1 MSDDTLR
8 LRMEI
13 RPANLRRLIE
23 DMFDGNTGAFA
34 DKIGRPRSN
43 IYGILR
49 KTEGDRRGIG
59 EALARDIER
68 ILKLDHGELDRPPGA
83 YVNADTRRLDDIER
97 ALITKFRQLTPAN
110 RNVIRALL
118 ESLPVADESASSTQP
133 NGTPSSHPRRR
144 FS

>member
-13 RPANLRRLIE
+13 RPANLRRIIDDL
-23 DMFDGNTGAFA
+23 FGGNTGAFA

-68 ILKLDHGELDRPPGA
+68 ILKLDHGELDRLPST
-83 YVNADTRRLDDIER
+83 YIDADSRRLDDVER
-97 ALITKFRQLTPAN
+97 ALITKFRQLSPAN
-110 RNVIRALL
+110 RNVIRALV
-118 ESLPVADESASSTQP
+118 ESLPVSDETPSSAYP
-133 NGTPSSHPRRR
+133 NGTHPPNQRRR
-144 FS
+144 LT